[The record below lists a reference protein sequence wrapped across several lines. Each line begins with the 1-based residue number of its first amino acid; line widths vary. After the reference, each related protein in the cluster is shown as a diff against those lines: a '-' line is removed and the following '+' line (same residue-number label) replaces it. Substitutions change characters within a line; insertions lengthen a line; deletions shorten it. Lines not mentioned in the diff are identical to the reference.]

1 MKKKIEFA
9 SLITPFEADMGEIP
23 FSEYPRHAL
32 KRDSYIC
39 LNGKWSFK
47 VLGKK
52 GKIKKETE
60 ILVPFPPQSRIS
72 GADYV
77 TDISDVLV
85 YERDF
90 TVPQDFKK
98 DRVLLHFGAVDQIAQ
113 VFVNGEKVG
122 EHAGGYLPFNFDIT
136 DVLSVA
142 GEINRLKVT
151 VCDRMDRSYPY
162 GKQRMKRG
170 GMWYTPVSG
179 IWQTVWLESVPS
191 NYVSALKIDTDTE
204 KCTVTVRGG
213 ENKKRLR
220 LRTEQGEKIYEFEG
234 ESLTFSPDEI
244 HLWTPETPYLYRF
257 TLESGADKVESYFAL
272 REISADRGEMFPRL
286 LLNGK
291 PYFFHGLLD
300 QGYFSDGIYLPATP
314 EGFKNDILQMKN
326 LGFNMLRKHIKIEP
340 QLFYYYCDLYGMA
353 VFQDLVNSGGYSF
366 LVDTAL
372 PTVFLRRGVTHRAS
386 KKRKAIFESSAKET
400 VELLYNHPSVVYYTI
415 FNEGWGQYEADRIYG
430 DMKALDGSRVWD
442 TTSGWF
448 KTKKSDVQSEHI
460 YFKPINLTAREGRPL
475 VLSEFGGFSYKVK
488 DHSFNPV
495 ETYGYRYYETEEEYT
510 AALEKLYLCEI
521 VPNVKNGLC
530 ATVFTQVSDVEDE
543 TNGLLTY
550 DRQIL
555 KVKEEPMQN
564 IAKEIFKAF
573 EETQSK

>member
-9 SLITPFEADMGEIP
+9 SLETPFEADMGEIP
-23 FSEYPRHAL
+23 FSEYPRPAL

-39 LNGKWSFK
+39 LNGKWSFR
-47 VLGKK
+47 VTGKK
-52 GKIKKETE
+52 ENVKKETE

-72 GADYV
+72 GADYI
-77 TDISDVLV
+77 TDVADVLV

-98 DRVLLHFGAVDQIAQ
+98 DKVLLHFGAADQIAQ

-122 EHAGGYLPFNFDIT
+122 EHAGGYLPFSFDIT
-136 DVLSVA
+136 DFLSVT
-142 GEINRLKVT
+142 GEINRLKV
-151 VCDRMDRSYPY
+151 VVHDRMERSYPY

-179 IWQTVWLESVPS
+179 IWQTVWLESVPKDYIS
-191 NYVSALKIDTDTE
+191 GLKIDTDTE
-204 KCTVTVRGG
+204 KCTMTVRGG

-220 LRTEQGEKIYEFEG
+220 LRTDQGEKIYDFEG

-244 HLWTPETPYLYRF
+244 HLWTPETPYLYYF
-257 TLESGADKVESYFAL
+257 SLECGEDKVESYFAL
-272 REISADRGEMFPRL
+272 RTISADAGETFPRL

-314 EGFKNDILQMKN
+314 EGFKNDILQMKE

-353 VFQDLVNSGGYSF
+353 VFQDFVNSGGYSF
-366 LVDTAL
+366 LIDTAL

-386 KKRKAIFESSAKET
+386 KRRKEIFESSAKET
-400 VELLYNHPSVVYYTI
+400 IELLYNHPCVVYYTI
-415 FNEGWGQYEADRIYG
+415 FNEGWGQYQADRIYG
-430 DMKALDGSRVWD
+430 DMKKLDGSRIWD

-448 KTKKSDVQSEHI
+448 KTKLSDVQSEHI
-460 YFKPINLTAREGRPL
+460 YFKPIKLTAKEGRPL

-495 ETYGYRYYETEEEYT
+495 ETYGYRYYETEEDYT
-510 AALEKLYLCEI
+510 AALEKLYLSEI

-530 ATVFTQVSDVEDE
+530 AAVMTQVSDVEDE

-550 DRQIL
+550 DRQIV
-555 KVKEEPMQN
+555 KVKKEPMQN

-573 EETQSK
+573 DETQSK